1 MTLHE
6 ARISQTGSH
15 DRVLDLGSNTLHIDV
30 SGPVS
35 FFLLFSYL
43 VILINFITSFFRGK
57 DAEKWAPKP
66 KRQYAMCIVVSGHV
80 SFFPSHSYLIILMN
94 LFALFPGQNSTNKD
108 ENSTARTE

>member
-1 MTLHE
+1 MYLEPRTRPLEKPPKGVLHQSTSEKPSKSLLTTLHE

-57 DAEKWAPKP
+57 N
-66 KRQYAMCIVVSGHV
+66 R
-80 SFFPSHSYLIILMN
+80 
-94 LFALFPGQNSTNKD
+94 
-108 ENSTARTE
+108 